1 MRTRLWQNRLLVAA
15 FALAAAATLFFAV
28 RLVVFTL
35 YWSDPTHREIHVE
48 PWMTVGY
55 VARSWGLK
63 PQDLNTAL
71 GLPPSAGR
79 PRPIGVLADEAGVPV
94 EDLVRRV
101 ETAAAAMAAERALK

>member
-1 MRTRLWQNRLLVAA
+1 MKTRLWQNRILVGA

-28 RLVVFTL
+28 RLVVFAV
-35 YWSDPTHREIHVE
+35 YWADPSHRETHVE

-63 PQDLNTAL
+63 PQELNAAL
-71 GLPPSAGR
+71 GLPPPDGH
-79 PRPIGVLADEAGVPV
+79 PRPIGVLADETGVPV

-101 ETAAAAMAAERALK
+101 ETAAAAMAADRALK